1 MKIKVILGVV
11 GIIILILGVYAG
23 IHSMSSSAQAS
34 QTSGPIGM
42 SHLSQTKPKSVGIP
56 AIRVKGTASQVA
68 PNTPRISK
76 TDVENYVKIHPF
88 QGGSAISG
96 TTPKVVAINYITSK
110 EASQLLKNDSIGLA
124 DTAMVYYV
132 QWEGPFNTTNVD
144 RPQGAIFPTS
154 VSKGVEIFDA
164 QTGNLL
170 LWWIPN
176 N

>member
-1 MKIKVILGVV
+1 MREREKEIPVMKIKAIPGVV

-23 IHSMSSSAQAS
+23 IRSMSSSAQAS

-76 TDVENYVKIHPF
+76 TDVENYVEIHPF
-88 QGGSAISG
+88 RRFCYFWDN
-96 TTPKVVAINYITSK
+96 PKVVAINYITSK

-132 QWEGPFNTTNVD
+132 AMGRTF
-144 RPQGAIFPTS
+144 
-154 VSKGVEIFDA
+154 
-164 QTGNLL
+164 
-170 LWWIPN
+170 
-176 N
+176 